1 MSANDPKRTSAV
13 RIGRDAQCSRC
24 HDRVRP
30 SAGGAAG
37 ERREFIM
44 LVGGSAAAWPLAARA
59 QPRERVRLVG
69 LLEGI
74 SADAPGAKAR
84 HLAFLEG
91 LQQLGWTPGR
101 NVRIDVRWGGGDEAE
116 TRKHAAELIAL
127 APDVILVGG
136 TTASEVVL
144 KTTHSIPIVFVI
156 VPDPVGSGYVK
167 TLSQPGGNATGFMM
181 FEYNLCGSG
190 WNCSRRSRQA

>member
-1 MSANDPKRTSAV
+1 MR
-13 RIGRDAQCSRC
+13 
-24 HDRVRP
+24 
-30 SAGGAAG
+30 
-37 ERREFIM
+37 RREFIA
-44 LVGGSAAAWPLAARA
+44 LLAGTAAWPLAVRA
-59 QPRERVRLVG
+59 QQGERVRLVG
-69 LLEGI
+69 FLEGI

-127 APDVILVGG
+127 APDVILAGG
-136 TTASEVVL
+136 TTASEVML

-156 VPDPVGSGYVK
+156 VPDPVGDGYLK
-167 TLSQPGGNATGFMM
+167 RLSQPG
-181 FEYNLCGSG
+181 
-190 WNCSRRSRQA
+190 R